1 MRPKKISWRHALL
14 KSPQN
19 ITEPRPVYRRRR
31 ATAAKVGGGVR
42 RALFQRGQRGHGGRV
57 GGQGGAGGGGGGGL
71 HNSWH
76 NLVQVG
82 DEAQGWMERQ

>member
-1 MRPKKISWRHALL
+1 MAPKG
-14 KSPQN
+14 
-19 ITEPRPVYRRRR
+19 
-31 ATAAKVGGGVR
+31 GGGVR

-57 GGQGGAGGGGGGGL
+57 EGQGGGGGGGGGL

-82 DEAQGWMERQ
+82 DEVQGCTKKAVKLF

>member
-1 MRPKKISWRHALL
+1 MAPKG
-14 KSPQN
+14 
-19 ITEPRPVYRRRR
+19 
-31 ATAAKVGGGVR
+31 GGGVR

-57 GGQGGAGGGGGGGL
+57 GGQGGAGGGGGL

-82 DEAQGWMERQ
+82 DEVQGCSKVDLRNVK